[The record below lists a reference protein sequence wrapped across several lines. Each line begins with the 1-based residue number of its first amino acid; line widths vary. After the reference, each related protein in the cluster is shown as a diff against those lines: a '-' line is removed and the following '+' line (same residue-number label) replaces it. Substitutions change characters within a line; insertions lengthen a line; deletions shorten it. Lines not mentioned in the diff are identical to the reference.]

1 MQPVDQAMS
10 TVPAAPAPGVAQPVN
25 GVEEGRYRYTGGGW
39 DGFALNLVNFLLV
52 LVTCGLAA
60 VLGYTSWRS
69 SKYKVEHIT
78 IDGQPL
84 RYTASWGDEWGNH
97 LLNKLLLLVTCGLA
111 APWVIAGN
119 NKFRYSHA
127 TTADGRR
134 LDFDGDGFG
143 VLGLWLMTVFGL
155 MLTLGLAW
163 PWIAVA
169 WRRWLTSHVTVEDPR
184 SPTGACRLRFDAGA
198 LAFLVQA
205 ILSSILVQLTL
216 GLYLPF
222 AITQFEKWSWASTS
236 DDLSPPVKVPLGPR
250 TPAQWAVVFATA
262 AGFLALSA
270 LILFAGITAATA
282 SSGLRRS
289 SHHDDEDQD
298 IPRSSTSRAGQERGA
313 SAAAAG
319 NGTAGGAATSTAGP
333 APGREP
339 TNLGELLRGD
349 SHRWQTQTALTGAAA
364 AYSMPCSTGA
374 DGSFSCQD
382 KCGTNSGR
390 IEYQSGSNEA
400 VLVFTTVCS
409 KAKEVRLTYRVSS
422 FSGRG
427 FRLERDRDW
436 QLWDL
441 VAPVAGAADRPEGFP
456 EEVPRSRTKP
466 PTVKEWSESPTVKME
481 PEGCFRKVV
490 REWMKLN
497 CSKSETNHPHP
508 SGFTDLSNYGTEYS
522 DYFVW
527 VRPPDVADVVVRM
540 SPGRRGVATMQL
552 EAKNLQVGY
561 DWTDSGPYPKVVW
574 E

>member
-1 MQPVDQAMS
+1 MQSVDPAIPVPGPQLAH
-10 TVPAAPAPGVAQPVN
+10 APAPQA
-25 GVEEGRYRYTGGGW
+25 EGRYRYTGGGW
-39 DGFALNLVNFLLV
+39 DNFALKLVNFLLL
-52 LVTCGLAA
+52 LVTCGLAGT
-60 VLGYTSWRS
+60 LGYTTWRS
-69 SKYKVEHIT
+69 SKYKVEHVT
-78 IDGQPL
+78 IDGEPL
-84 RYTASWGDEWGNH
+84 RYTASWGDEWGHH
-97 LLNKLLLLVTCGLA
+97 LLNSLLLLVTCGLA
-111 APWVIAGN
+111 APWVIAGS

-143 VLGLWLMTVFGL
+143 VLGLWLLTVFGL
-155 MLTLGLAW
+155 MFTLGFAW

-169 WRRWLTSHVTVEDPR
+169 WKKWLAAHITVEDVRAPGGR
-184 SPTGACRLRFDAGA
+184 YRLRFDAGG
-198 LAFLVQA
+198 LAFLVQG
-205 ILSSILVQLTL
+205 ILSGLLVQLTL

-222 AITQFEKWSWASTS
+222 AINNFERWAWASTS
-236 DDLSPPVKVPLGPR
+236 DELSPPLKVPMGPR
-250 TPAQWAVVFATA
+250 TPAQWAVVFAA
-262 AGFLALSA
+262 GAGFLAMSA
-270 LILFAGITAATA
+270 LILFAGIAAATA
-282 SSGLRRS
+282 SSGLRRT
-289 SHHDDEDQD
+289 SHHDDDDDQD
-298 IPRSSTSRAGQERGA
+298 IPRSSASRSGTRPGATS
-313 SAAAAG
+313 
-319 NGTAGGAATSTAGP
+319 GTAGGSAAGTSGTNTAASP
-333 APGREP
+333 DREP
-339 TNLGELLRGD
+339 SNLGEMLSSGP
-349 SHRWQTQTALTGAAA
+349 HRWQTQTALTGAAA

-382 KCGTNSGR
+382 KCGTNSGK

-400 VLVFTTVCS
+400 VLAFTTVCS
-409 KAKEVRLTYRVSS
+409 KAKDIRLTYRVSS
-422 FSGRG
+422 FSSRG
-427 FRLERDRDW
+427 FRLERERDW
-436 QLWDL
+436 QSWDM
-441 VAPVAGAADRPEGFP
+441 VAAPAGAADRPEGFP

-497 CSKSETNHPHP
+497 CSKSEANHPHP

-561 DWTDSGPYPKVVW
+561 DWTDSGLYPKVVW